1 MNSAVCRSA
10 PRYIT
15 SFVPSQLN
23 HEPKE
28 GCLLTCKCPWYIL
41 SIESVADLSVS
52 GCLDFFQT
60 CECQTGS
67 VDMKSWSRVFGQ
79 EVRRSTQSG
88 AVLSSGAEADTSRS
102 SRISLRVT
110 PRRKRSAT
118 SDRTIVFG
126 GVIKKEG
133 KNKSPR
139 FKSSFWDALP
149 FSRSLSSS
157 VGLSPRLS
165 LPSLLSSS
173 LGYGLNVFSLL
184 GVQSLLIVRSSFL
197 FANCSP
203 WPSPLVPPPV
213 LTCSTRRHARTFHF
227 RACSERHTEKC
238 PELIN

>member
-118 SDRTIVFG
+118 SDRTIVLG
-126 GVIKKEG
+126 GLLKRKE
-133 KNKSPR
+133 KTNHRDLSLHSETHCR
-139 FKSSFWDALP
+139 FP
-149 FSRSLSSS
+149 
-157 VGLSPRLS
+157 GLSPPLWV
-165 LPSLLSSS
+165 SLLAS
-173 LGYGLNVFSLL
+173 LSPL
-184 GVQSLLIVRSSFL
+184 
-197 FANCSP
+197 CSP
-203 WPSPLVPPPV
+203 PRSAMV
-213 LTCSTRRHARTFHF
+213 
-227 RACSERHTEKC
+227 
-238 PELIN
+238 

>member
-1 MNSAVCRSA
+1 MPLV
-10 PRYIT
+10 
-15 SFVPSQLN
+15 
-23 HEPKE
+23 H
-28 GCLLTCKCPWYIL
+28 
-41 SIESVADLSVS
+41 IEHRVS
-52 GCLDFFQT
+52 RG
-60 CECQTGS
+60 
-67 VDMKSWSRVFGQ
+67 
-79 EVRRSTQSG
+79 
-88 AVLSSGAEADTSRS
+88 
-102 SRISLRVT
+102 SLRQWMFRLLPDLWVSDWKCWHEKLKQSFWT
-110 PRRKRSAT
+110 GGPEEHAERSCPLLRCWSWHFALIQDFSAGDT
-118 SDRTIVFG
+118 EAQEECDVGPHYRFW

-227 RACSERHTEKC
+227 RACSEKHIEKC